1 MGKTIQVGGTG
12 KNPAIEKI
20 NNLNALN
27 SRLKAA
33 ARLEE
38 EAFFSQRAEEAGK
51 SGTESYRNTPLILER
66 QEERHERLSSED
78 RTTDI
83 SCGHKADGKPGD

>member
-1 MGKTIQVGGTG
+1 MGKTIQIGGVG

-27 SRLKAA
+27 SRMKAA

-38 EAFFSQRAEEAGK
+38 EAFRSQKAEEAK
-51 SGTESYRNTPLILER
+51 KRRNKII
-66 QEERHERLSSED
+66 QDFSIDFGSAG
-78 RTTDI
+78 
-83 SCGHKADGKPGD
+83 GHTI

>member
-1 MGKTIQVGGTG
+1 MGKTIQVGGVG

-27 SRLKAA
+27 SRMKAA

-38 EAFFSQRAEEAGK
+38 EAFRSRKAEEARDRRNRIIQEYSIDFGK
-51 SGTESYRNTPLILER
+51 TEG
-66 QEERHERLSSED
+66 D
-78 RTTDI
+78 RV
-83 SCGHKADGKPGD
+83 